1 MRRAIALLALAIA
14 FAATGAAEATPY
26 VKLDSAQDKPNFA
39 GKWKA
44 SGSFNSWTITVEGSK
59 MTVTM
64 TVAGNS
70 ESTVYLLDGTPSKK
84 QFEGPNGPAENVSTS
99 TWEGHVLVTTTRT
112 AFGTT
117 ITEKRWLEADGTM
130 RVQNSLDIPGKPAPP
145 PGPGMVFKKVG

>member
-1 MRRAIALLALAIA
+1 MKRAIAAFLPAALAIV
-14 FAATGAAEATPY
+14 FVAA
-26 VKLDSAQDKPNFA
+26 VSAQDKPNFA

-84 QFEGPNGPAENVSTS
+84 QFEGPNGPMENVSTS
-99 TWEGHVLVTTTRT
+99 TWEGNVLVTITKTG
-112 AFGTT
+112 FGATM
-117 ITEKRWLEADGTM
+117 TEKRWLEADGTM